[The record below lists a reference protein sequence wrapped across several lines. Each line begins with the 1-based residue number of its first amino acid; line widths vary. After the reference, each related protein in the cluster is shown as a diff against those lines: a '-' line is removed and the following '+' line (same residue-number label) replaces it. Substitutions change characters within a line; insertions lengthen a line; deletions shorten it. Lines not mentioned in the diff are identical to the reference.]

1 MARFRIM
8 NTAVEIRRSPQL
20 PITLTSH
27 QLRTE
32 NGTTFFLLNKRDQ
45 LIRRLLASDL
55 DIGWS
60 ERYTVLC
67 QTDIAE
73 QLVELKNKAVRE
85 ACMAAAPKGAKVW
98 KKFWKNPTMRQA
110 FCAINSRLT
119 IRAPDVGNIEGIP
132 MTVLSRKRDGLW
144 LELNEANL
152 DYLTKVVAEQFK
164 SGVITR
170 NRNKRQRSE
179 IEPDQ
184 EVNEEHSDGD
194 DDASEYDG
202 EDYVADGGVD
212 SGEVRATK
220 PNILAML
227 GAKVAK

>member
-1 MARFRIM
+1 
-8 NTAVEIRRSPQL
+8 
-20 PITLTSH
+20 
-27 QLRTE
+27 
-32 NGTTFFLLNKRDQ
+32 
-45 LIRRLLASDL
+45 
-55 DIGWS
+55 
-60 ERYTVLC
+60 
-67 QTDIAE
+67 
-73 QLVELKNKAVRE
+73 
-85 ACMAAAPKGAKVW
+85 
-98 KKFWKNPTMRQA
+98 MRQA
-110 FCAINSRLT
+110 FCAINSTLT

-132 MTVLSRKRDGLW
+132 MAVLSRKRDGLW

-170 NRNKRQRSE
+170 NRKKRQRSE

-184 EVNEEHSDGD
+184 EVNEEHCDGD

-202 EDYVADGGVD
+202 EDYVADAGVD

-220 PNILAML
+220 RNILAML